1 MLMLSLVHSATTC
14 ISSIFLQ
21 GLLHTISQACHCIMQ
36 NTGDADEQ
44 GGHGDHAN
52 GVQRSGSGMGRNGPK
67 GGRGR
72 PGRGRGQMGM
82 RGDMGM
88 GGPMAPM
95 GAGMMGGMQAMPGQ
109 MFVLAPGKPTSHT
122 QCCVMM
128 RINLFRDLAHLQHV
142 LCYIQY
148 VQCIQRFVYNTS
160 CKIML
165 GLY

>member
-1 MLMLSLVHSATTC
+1 MLYVHSAAAYT
-14 ISSIFLQ
+14 SSRSLQ
-21 GLLHTISQACHCIMQ
+21 CCLFHTILQASYRVLQ
-36 NTGDADEQ
+36 NAGDEQ

-52 GVQRSGSGMGRNGPK
+52 GVQRSGSGLGRNGPK

-109 MFVLAPGKPTSHT
+109 MFVLAPGKPASHT
-122 QCCVMM
+122 SAVSWCSSTQRAVLHSNRCV
-128 RINLFRDLAHLQHV
+128 LDF
-142 LCYIQY
+142 
-148 VQCIQRFVYNTS
+148 VQTFVRRAY
-160 CKIML
+160 
-165 GLY
+165 